1 MDEDQKAF
9 IDELK
14 YGHSFMLNG
23 KRIDP
28 KDICM
33 DKQKPVGYCRPIIIN
48 RPKDAHDC
56 WTDLILGR
64 PQYLYETPLF
74 ASPPKREWVSLTEDE
89 QWEATKLS
97 EPNPYSFARAVE
109 AMLKERNHD

>member
-1 MDEDQKAF
+1 
-9 IDELK
+9 
-14 YGHSFMLNG
+14 MLNG

-33 DKQKPVGYCRPIIIN
+33 DKQKPVGYCRPIITN

-74 ASPPKREWVSLTEDE
+74 AATPKREWVSLTDDDIDILQLGLMREHRHGT
-89 QWEATKLS
+89 AAL
-97 EPNPYSFARAVE
+97 AMAVE
-109 AMLKERNHD
+109 KMLRSKNT